1 MNSSLDNSGMVMPV
15 SSHTAVFAAQD
26 EMSGSG
32 LMDGF
37 HHASPNVSGLIC
49 PTNVVLVSASPYQNI
64 GAFQSP
70 DPPGFVTRSP
80 MIHRQSI
87 PQHLSATTHLSHSFS
102 QPYLASSLTP
112 SASMDKLS
120 SSMSQLNHGPIPISS
135 EVGVVAAAP
144 NPMLSFHKKVTQSA
158 HDKVLMSQSLV
169 DQESQDTLGPMGVQ
183 QIQMGRPLS
192 GFLDFV
198 SPSAGQFVPPVSANS
213 TVRLQSGASGP
224 TVTSSSG
231 FSKGGSLS
239 PSVLRHST
247 HPNSSLGTQN
257 PVAVGAQYNPRDPLA
272 GLYSPK
278 ATHSPLDY
286 RVNKDVNTKPTST
299 LNQPPSGYANELVP
313 APLPLSDRH
322 SSASVQSVLQPIKD
336 IVVSRDLDSSLPMG
350 WSVGF
355 TKRGRKYFIDHNTK
369 TTHWSH
375 PLEKEGLPTG
385 WERIESPE
393 FGVYYVNHICRQA
406 QYEHPCAS
414 QYLCPTNPR
423 PTINH
428 QLQVPIHT
436 HFHPPH
442 VLVPPNPYIH
452 EEIPIWL
459 RVYFKASPTLDHHL
473 KWPMFELHE
482 LECFEAMLNRLF
494 RDELEELVMRYEA
507 MRTTITMEL
516 ESENRFRRNSMA
528 SGVIT
533 ELPPENVL
541 TRTADAVEEQTEIE
555 EEGLFLTESFA
566 HPIHTAHASPVVYAC
581 AMADE
586 GS

>member
-1 MNSSLDNSGMVMPV
+1 MTGVVIVIDLPDCTSCFPLFVLVQSG
-15 SSHTAVFAAQD
+15 TL
-26 EMSGSG
+26 GG
-32 LMDGF
+32 LMEDF
-37 HHASPNVSGLIC
+37 HQASPNVSGLVC
-49 PTNVVLVSASPYQNI
+49 PSNIVLVSPSPYQNV
-64 GAFQSP
+64 GSFQSP
-70 DPPGFVTRSP
+70 DSHGSFGTRSP
-80 MIHRQSI
+80 LISRQNL
-87 PQHLSATTHLSHSFS
+87 PQHLATASPLSHSFS
-102 QPYLASSLTP
+102 QPYLAASLTP

-120 SSMSQLNHGPIPISS
+120 NSMSQLNNGPMPVSQVS
-135 EVGVVAAAP
+135 VVASVP
-144 NPMLSFHKKVTQSA
+144 NPMLSFHKQVTQSA
-158 HDKVLMSQSLV
+158 HDKVLLSQSLL
-169 DQESQDTLGPMGVQ
+169 DQESQDTLGPMGGLQLQVV
-183 QIQMGRPLS
+183 RPSS

-198 SPSAGQFVPPVSANS
+198 SPSPGHFVPSVSANS
-213 TVRLQSGASGP
+213 TVRLHSGANGP
-224 TVTSSSG
+224 AVTSGSG

-247 HPNSSLGTQN
+247 HPNSSLAQG
-257 PVAVGAQYNPRDPLA
+257 PAAAGAQYNPRDPLA

-286 RVNKDVNTKPTST
+286 RVSKDFTTKPTAT
-299 LNQPPSGYANELVP
+299 FNPPSGFATELVP
-313 APLPLSDRH
+313 ATLALSDRQ
-322 SSASVQSVLQPIKD
+322 SSASVQSLQPTKD
-336 IVVSRDLDSSLPMG
+336 IVVSRDLDSTLPMG

-423 PTINH
+423 PAINH

-516 ESENRFRRNSMA
+516 ESEARFRRSSIA

-533 ELPPENVL
+533 ELPPDNVL

-555 EEGLFLTESFA
+555 EEDLFLTESFA

-581 AMADE
+581 ALAGTEE

>member
-1 MNSSLDNSGMVMPV
+1 MPSKRQSASAGKEWRSSSDPAAALGGTYVKRDTPLNLPSSDTYLGQNQFARRDPNGPSDRGPNRPRSESGNSSPMGVFQRSRGLAAGMSLYRPGAREILSQKPPKPEPVRRYSHHGVDVRGLMNSSLDHSGMVMPV
-15 SSHTAVFAAQD
+15 GSHTALFPAPD
-26 EMSGSG
+26 
-32 LMDGF
+32 DR
-37 HHASPNVSGLIC
+37 
-49 PTNVVLVSASPYQNI
+49 VV
-64 GAFQSP
+64 
-70 DPPGFVTRSP
+70 R
-80 MIHRQSI
+80 
-87 PQHLSATTHLSHSFS
+87 
-102 QPYLASSLTP
+102 P
-112 SASMDKLS
+112 S
-120 SSMSQLNHGPIPISS
+120 
-135 EVGVVAAAP
+135 
-144 NPMLSFHKKVTQSA
+144 
-158 HDKVLMSQSLV
+158 
-169 DQESQDTLGPMGVQ
+169 
-183 QIQMGRPLS
+183 S

-198 SPSAGQFVPPVSANS
+198 SPSPGHFVPSVSANS
-213 TVRLQSGASGP
+213 TVRLHSGANGP
-224 TVTSSSG
+224 AVTSGSG

-247 HPNSSLGTQN
+247 HPNSSLAQG
-257 PVAVGAQYNPRDPLA
+257 PAAAGAQYNPRDPLA

-286 RVNKDVNTKPTST
+286 RVSKDFTTKPTAT
-299 LNQPPSGYANELVP
+299 FNPPSGFATELVP
-313 APLPLSDRH
+313 ATLALSDRQ
-322 SSASVQSVLQPIKD
+322 SSASVQSLQPTKD
-336 IVVSRDLDSSLPMG
+336 IVVSRDLDSTLPMG

-423 PTINH
+423 PAINH

-516 ESENRFRRNSMA
+516 ESEARFRRSSIA

-533 ELPPENVL
+533 ELPPDNVL

-555 EEGLFLTESFA
+555 EEDLFLTESFA

-581 AMADE
+581 ALAGTEE